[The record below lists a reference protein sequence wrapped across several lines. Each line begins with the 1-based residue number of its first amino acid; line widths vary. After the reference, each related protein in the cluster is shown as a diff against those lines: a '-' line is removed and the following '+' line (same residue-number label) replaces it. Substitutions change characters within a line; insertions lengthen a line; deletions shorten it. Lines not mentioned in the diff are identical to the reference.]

1 MIKIV
6 EKLVVKNSSLLVI
19 IPDPGAERAMIKQC
33 IIMEKQEMK
42 TQHFSWPED
51 SLLCFIN
58 ERVISQAGRF
68 PENS

>member
-19 IPDPGAERAMIKQC
+19 IPDPGTERSMIKQC

-42 TQHFSWPED
+42 TTF
-51 SLLCFIN
+51 
-58 ERVISQAGRF
+58 
-68 PENS
+68 